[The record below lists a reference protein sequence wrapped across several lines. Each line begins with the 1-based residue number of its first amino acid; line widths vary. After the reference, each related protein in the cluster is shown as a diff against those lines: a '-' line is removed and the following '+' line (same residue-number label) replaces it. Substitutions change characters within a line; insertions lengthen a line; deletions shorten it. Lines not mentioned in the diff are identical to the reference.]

1 MISLLTQQTYWPLH
15 GARSWSCTDD
25 KTRIRLTALCY
36 VGGDKWNI
44 LITMR
49 VYWSWLCSWSLNN
62 AGVRGSAP
70 PPSPKSKIMLTYDS
84 PKMYSLLLTWSLMDN
99 INSRLAPILCRYYV
113 LQFYNKVSER
123 KENVFWIVL
132 QMSPK
137 SFTIFYWK
145 KSICKWTFLVQTC
158 VVQGAIVV
166 EYAVLEMW
174 TDCCG
179 SR

>member
-1 MISLLTQQTYWPLH
+1 MLEGTNETFWLQCGCTEVDCAVDHWTMQEL
-15 GARSWSCTDD
+15 GA
-25 KTRIRLTALCY
+25 LPQ
-36 VGGDKWNI
+36 
-44 LITMR
+44 
-49 VYWSWLCSWSLNN
+49 
-62 AGVRGSAP
+62 P
-70 PPSPKSKIMLTYDS
+70 PRPKSKIMLTYDS

-99 INSRLAPILCRYYV
+99 LNSRLTSILCRYYI

-137 SFTIFYWK
+137 IFTIFYWK
-145 KSICKWTFLVQTC
+145 KSICKWTFLVQTR
-158 VVQGAIVV
+158 VVQGATVV